1 MIILNSERSL
11 KTCMN
16 LWKLNGNFMHRFE
29 EKNKRRFVALSER
42 KNFSKNIVCWG
53 CRLSKFSFTYLLLA
67 IFFRLNIKI
76 MCWYHLFFFRKRY
89 CKNIKISAAL
99 RMSHC
104 LNICRLISK
113 AIAIQWI
120 LKQIVKTK
128 IYFC

>member
-1 MIILNSERSL
+1 MIILNAERSL

-29 EKNKRRFVALSER
+29 EKNNRRFVSFIWKEKHFQKYCLLRLQALQIQFYLFA
-42 KNFSKNIVCWG
+42 FSYI
-53 CRLSKFSFTYLLLA
+53 LSFKYQNYVLISF
-67 IFFRLNIKI
+67 I
-76 MCWYHLFFFRKRY
+76 FFRKRY

-99 RMSHC
+99 WMSHC
-104 LNICRLISK
+104 LNIYRLISK